1 MALNDGFSINSIL
14 GIDSSVKGDVAI
26 DGFAR
31 IDGDVDG
38 NVYATG
44 NVIIGKKARIRGN
57 VTAKSVTLIGGIVL
71 GDIDAPDFVKI
82 LAAGAVLGDIQTKR
96 FMSEENAILNGHCI
110 AVSDASEYEQAVRRQ
125 LAVKSA
131 QDGRKRG

>member
-1 MALNDGFSINSIL
+1 MAFNDGFSINSIL
-14 GIDSSVKGDVAI
+14 GVDSSVKGDVAI

-31 IDGDVDG
+31 IDGDIDG

-110 AVSDASEYEQAVRRQ
+110 AISDAGEYEQAVRRQ
-125 LAVKSA
+125 ESLKTV
-131 QDGRKRG
+131 QDGKKRG